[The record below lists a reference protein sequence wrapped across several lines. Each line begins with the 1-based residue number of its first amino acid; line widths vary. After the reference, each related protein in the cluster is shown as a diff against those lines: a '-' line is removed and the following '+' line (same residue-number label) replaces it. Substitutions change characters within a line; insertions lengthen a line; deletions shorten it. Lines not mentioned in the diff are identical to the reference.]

1 MTRAQVESELKLII
15 IDQLFVTPDE
25 LTSFVDLEN
34 DLSAD
39 SLDRRE
45 IIMAAEDKFQITITD
60 ETAAQMRTLADIVN
74 YVCET
79 KGIPRDV
86 PAAQPAKNWPPT
98 YALPAF
104 SPAPAPAPLARDCKS
119 CGAHSVSEKICPYC
133 GRAAH

>member
-1 MTRAQVESELKLII
+1 MTRSQVESELKLII
-15 IDQLFVTPDE
+15 IDQLFVMPDE

-60 ETAAQMRTLADIVN
+60 ETAAQMRTLADIVD

-86 PAAQPAKNWPPT
+86 PAAQPAKNWPPA
-98 YALPAF
+98 YAPAALP
-104 SPAPAPAPLARDCKS
+104 PAPVPAPVVRDCKS
-119 CGAHSVSEKICPYC
+119 CGAHSVTGPVCIYC
-133 GRAAH
+133 GRAL